1 MHFVMWIVSLIIVLF
16 CLKLMNHEKLVAD
29 YSTGEVKELNDN
41 FVQFY
46 IDNMDLIIDINRKN
60 PTAGTILLWIVK
72 HMDKNN
78 ALVVSQT
85 AICDALD
92 IHRNTVTNAVNF
104 LKESKALDVFKSGT
118 TNVYAINE
126 QIAWKDVAENKKFAH
141 FSAKVF
147 LSANEQP
154 QFQTKLVGH
163 AVEKKPTRR
172 NRQKALDAVIGLGGS
187 ATMMATGILAITQL
201 LSWWQLK

>member
-1 MHFVMWIVSLIIVLF
+1 
-16 CLKLMNHEKLVAD
+16 MNHEKTVAD
-29 YSTGEVKELNDN
+29 YSTGEIKELNDN

-46 IDNMDLIIDINRKN
+46 VDNMDLIIDINRKN

-72 HMDKNN
+72 HMDKSN

-104 LKESKALDVFKSGT
+104 LKENKALDVFKSGT

-126 QIAWKDVAENKKFAH
+126 QVAWKDIAENKKFAH

-154 QFQTKLVGH
+154 KFQTKLVGH
-163 AVEKKPTRR
+163 VVKKRP
-172 NRQKALDAVIGLGGS
+172 NRQSRQKKLDTIAGIGGS
-187 ATMMATGILAITQL
+187 ATM
-201 LSWWQLK
+201 LSISIFPLIQIFA